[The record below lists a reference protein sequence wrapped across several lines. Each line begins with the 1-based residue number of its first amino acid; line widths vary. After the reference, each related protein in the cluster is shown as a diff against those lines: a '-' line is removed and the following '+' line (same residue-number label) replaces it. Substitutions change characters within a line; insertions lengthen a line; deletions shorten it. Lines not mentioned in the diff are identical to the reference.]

1 MKAREAFPQWRWS
14 KYILERQVVRDQE
27 AIVSS
32 HPEIS
37 VKDYSRLITV
47 IIQGHNGTGY
57 TTQTRASYRCHRHTM
72 YWTIFLFY
80 TYNFDVQR
88 MSSEFGII
96 CCIQLKSDYLR
107 ARSAGW
113 NGCWL
118 DPAGADER
126 KNSVIIGETYSNAF
140 AQCMGGISSCQRNS

>member
-1 MKAREAFPQWRWS
+1 MEQDTQPK
-14 KYILERQVVRDQE
+14 LE
-27 AIVSS
+27 
-32 HPEIS
+32 
-37 VKDYSRLITV
+37 LV
-47 IIQGHNGTGY
+47 IAVMDTLFIELF
-57 TTQTRASYRCHRHTM
+57 S
-72 YWTIFLFY
+72 LFY
-80 TYNFDVQR
+80 TYNFDVQK

-126 KNSVIIGETYSNAF
+126 KNSVIIGETYSNAC
-140 AQCMGGISSCQRNS
+140 AQCMGGISRQQNTSVIW